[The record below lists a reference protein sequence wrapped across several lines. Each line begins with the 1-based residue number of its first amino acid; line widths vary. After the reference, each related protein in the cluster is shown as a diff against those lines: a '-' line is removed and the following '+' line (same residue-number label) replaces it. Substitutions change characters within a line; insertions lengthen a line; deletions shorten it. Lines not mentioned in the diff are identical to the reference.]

1 MPIQDGWAIDLDSRD
16 PSIPNLP
23 LETPEAAPPA
33 GVDQVATVAARAFSR
48 RDLTQRR
55 MAAQPVLHL
64 TVQIEAST
72 DAQLATP
79 FQTRL
84 TRSRRSLAVGWMAG
98 MTVQQQTAVIP
109 YPSWQ
114 RTPVRRR
121 ETMTRRLLTAP
132 ALHWRLIAPT
142 VAAILRRPTAT
153 VIEFRRTLQ
162 LSPPHGTYP
171 PPTGPPNLYPAW
183 AAASIVAPVS
193 QHRRL
198 QRLIDQPVYPA
209 TPATESP
216 DRALAA
222 AFETRLSRGRRF
234 LRAPDV
240 IGVDAFTPPG
250 VTPYLDA
257 ARSLTRRETARTLA
271 QLPLHLTFPAT
282 PIVLVSDVATVVL
295 RPRRTLLTDRRLVKA
310 LTAPV
315 YPAPTPPAEVEFAAL
330 VQPPRRRRKGR
341 AGLFLSASGD
351 ILSIPTPSSSPAVY
365 PSFLV
370 VGFNKRRDTE
380 RRFVRVL
387 DAQVYPATPTPEAS
401 PDRSLAVAFETRR
414 QRGRRFLAVPS
425 VLGVD
430 AAPPVTSDAPETA
443 YRLPATHTTRFA
455 RRLQPAAPQIT
466 YPATPEPLATPIT
479 AVIAAR
485 SIRRRTRP
493 GLFLGGSTSVD
504 GYAVA
509 QPEAAYRA
517 PKALRRAETRR
528 ALLAPLALL
537 ERPQT
542 PPVPEQPPTAYR
554 LALALRAARLDRRI
568 QSAAP
573 QPEFPETP
581 PVIVIPPVG
590 GDDKPEARKYPGWD
604 KKRATLKR
612 NEELRLAED
621 ITALYRKLTSNEAT
635 AERARALVQPV
646 SPDAE
651 LALAESRAL
660 ARQALQAQAQAVEI
674 EIALR
679 LLADELQA
687 MLDEEEELA
696 IAMILA
702 AL

>member
-1 MPIQDGWAIDLDSRD
+1 
-16 PSIPNLP
+16 
-23 LETPEAAPPA
+23 
-33 GVDQVATVAARAFSR
+33 
-48 RDLTQRR
+48 

-98 MTVQQQTAVIP
+98 MTAQQQAAVIP

-183 AAASIVAPVS
+183 AAASVVAPVS

-209 TPATESP
+209 TPATEST

-330 VQPPRRRRKGR
+330 VQPPRRRRKAR

-380 RRFVRVL
+380 RQLVRVL
-387 DAQVYPATPTPEAS
+387 DAPVYPATPTPEAS
-401 PDRSLAVAFETRR
+401 SDSQLATPFETRR
-414 QRGRRFLAVPS
+414 QRGRRLLRAPDV
-425 VLGVD
+425 VGVD
-430 AAPPVTSDAPETA
+430 AAAPEVSNA
-443 YRLPATHTTRFA
+443 
-455 RRLQPAAPQIT
+455 
-466 YPATPEPLATPIT
+466 PIT

-504 GYAVA
+504 GYNVA
-509 QPEAAYRA
+509 QPEAAWRQA
-517 PKALRRAETRR
+517 KAIPRKATTRR
-528 ALLAPLALL
+528 HITEPQQL
-537 ERPQT
+537 ERPAT
-542 PPVPEQPPTAYR
+542 PPVP
-554 LALALRAARLDRRI
+554 
-568 QSAAP
+568 P
-573 QPEFPETP
+573 QPAPAWRQAVAKYSRGLGRRLISADVQLEHPAT
-581 PVIVIPPVG
+581 PVIPELTG
-590 GDDKPEARKYPGWD
+590 GDEWII
-604 KKRATLKR
+604 R
-612 NEELRLAED
+612 NR
-621 ITALYRKLTSNEAT
+621 R
-635 AERARALVQPV
+635 RRG
-646 SPDAE
+646 
-651 LALAESRAL
+651 R
-660 ARQALQAQAQAVEI
+660 
-674 EIALR
+674 
-679 LLADELQA
+679 
-687 MLDEEEELA
+687 
-696 IAMILA
+696 
-702 AL
+702 